1 MSASVKVSPR
11 DEKQKEYEKV
21 IQRHTN
27 KVMKGLDPNV
37 QLKHN
42 SLGSKLSAK
51 NSKMV
56 YRDDE
61 RLLFRKNKYD
71 RKVFWVSSPDVSYE
85 A

>member
-1 MSASVKVSPR
+1 MSASVNLSPR
-11 DEKQKEYEKV
+11 DEKKKAYEKV
-21 IQRHTN
+21 IQQHTN
-27 KVMKGLDPNV
+27 KVMKGIDPNV

-42 SLGSKLSAK
+42 SLGARLSAK

-71 RKVFWVSSPDVSYE
+71 RKVFWVSSPDVSYDV
-85 A
+85 